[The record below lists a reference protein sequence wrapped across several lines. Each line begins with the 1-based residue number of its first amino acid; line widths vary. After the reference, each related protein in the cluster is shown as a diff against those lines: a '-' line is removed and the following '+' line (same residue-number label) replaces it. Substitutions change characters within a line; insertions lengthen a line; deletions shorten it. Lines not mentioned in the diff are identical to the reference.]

1 MKENNLKENLKC
13 KSPVEEEQKESIE
26 NERDMATIPTF
37 DEFINLSYEEFGVN
51 CIKFISK
58 LFSNNLYICSLK
70 IYSKDKFNMEIRVQK
85 KLGDFERLY
94 KLINSKYS
102 KMNFQQFPTFS
113 FLTKEEELV
122 NYFDNLLN
130 TIIRTAKDHEEMKII
145 FLKFIYDFFILDS
158 TKEIIAPIKF
168 EIITDMFSKE
178 DSTLLKSP
186 KTNSKHLSK
195 LSSKSLNG
203 SNKKEKEDKDKG
215 SNFENDTIVV
225 DNEWE
230 NISIQLT
237 EEKKFTGYIKISSQC
252 LFINK
257 IKPLINIEEDFDFVV
272 PLYKINM
279 DITKIKYNS
288 DNENSVRYSRSISS
302 KELYDLFYSDLSINN
317 MKL

>member
-1 MKENNLKENLKC
+1 MKEDNSNEKLSS
-13 KSPVEEEQKESIE
+13 KSLVEEEQKEKIE

-158 TKEIIAPIKF
+158 TKV
-168 EIITDMFSKE
+168 S
-178 DSTLLKSP
+178 
-186 KTNSKHLSK
+186 
-195 LSSKSLNG
+195 
-203 SNKKEKEDKDKG
+203 
-215 SNFENDTIVV
+215 
-225 DNEWE
+225 
-230 NISIQLT
+230 
-237 EEKKFTGYIKISSQC
+237 
-252 LFINK
+252 
-257 IKPLINIEEDFDFVV
+257 
-272 PLYKINM
+272 YKIRN
-279 DITKIKYNS
+279 Y
-288 DNENSVRYSRSISS
+288 Y
-302 KELYDLFYSDLSINN
+302 
-317 MKL
+317 